1 MSARGP
7 HLLGGASG
15 EPSVDLTPPRRAAA
29 FCAHPDDSEFFVAG
43 TFAKW
48 AAAGTEC
55 TYVVLTDGSKGSW
68 RPGDGA
74 SLVEVRQRE
83 QRAAAA
89 AAGVDEV
96 VFCGFEDG
104 FLTADLATR
113 RAVAEVIRRVRPDVL
128 VTHDPWK
135 RYRLHPD
142 HEAAGRLCVD
152 GIVAARDP
160 GFHPDLLRQGLAP
173 HRPTALLLF
182 EADVANHAE
191 TVEEADHEV
200 RLLALQAFTSQIA
213 TTHLYRLDGVDTD
226 PMLQWRDRER
236 QRLEVAGAWAGTTLA
251 EPFRLIVDQI

>member
-142 HEAAGRLCVD
+142 HRACGFVVCDAV
-152 GIVAARDP
+152 VAAREP
-160 GFHPDLLRQGLAP
+160 LVYPDSGLDA
-173 HRPTALLLF
+173 HRPEHVLLF
-182 EADVANHAE
+182 ETDD
-191 TVEEADHEV
+191 ADHCEDIAATLPAKLSALRAHASQYESTMGAAGPDDV
-200 RLLALQAFTSQIA
+200 DALAAFDDGIREWAGAQGAPAGLAFAESFK
-213 TTHLYRLDGVDTD
+213 RLD
-226 PMLQWRDRER
+226 P
-236 QRLEVAGAWAGTTLA
+236 
-251 EPFRLIVDQI
+251 